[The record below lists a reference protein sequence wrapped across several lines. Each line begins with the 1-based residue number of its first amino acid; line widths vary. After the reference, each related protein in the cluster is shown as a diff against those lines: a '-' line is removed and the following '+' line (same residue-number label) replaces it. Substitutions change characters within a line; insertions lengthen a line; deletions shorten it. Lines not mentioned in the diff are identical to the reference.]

1 MNLEHLKQLITG
13 DSSGDGHI
21 SHRWLAAIGSD
32 S

>member
-1 MNLEHLKQLITG
+1 MHHEHLMQLITG

-21 SHRWLAAIGSD
+21 SRRWLAAIGSD